1 MSSLQVNTLY
11 ASTANTVTVFKDYN
25 NVEMG
30 QLCKAWVNFNGTGTI
45 AIRGSFNVSSLTDGG
60 TGIYTV
66 NYTRQLPDA
75 NYAVVGLASCTD
87 ATSSSQALQVSE
99 TTVPT
104 TSAVTVTVNNAASG
118 KADREFINVAI
129 FD

>member
-75 NYAVVGLASCTD
+75 NYAVVGTASATD
-87 ATSSSQALQVSE
+87 ATSSVQGLQISE
-99 TTVPT
+99 TTPPT
-104 TSAVTVTVNNAASG
+104 TSAVKVTVNNGTSG
-118 KADREFINVAI
+118 KADLSYINLAI

>member
-25 NVEMG
+25 NVEIG
-30 QLCKAWVNFNGTGTI
+30 QLCKAWVSFNGTGTI

-66 NYTRQLPDA
+66 NFTRQLADA
-75 NYAVVGLASCTD
+75 NYAVVGTVSAAD
-87 ATSSSQALQVSE
+87 ATTSVQGLQISE
-99 TTVPT
+99 TTIPT
-104 TSAVTVTVNNAASG
+104 TSAVKVTVNNGTSG
-118 KADREFINVAI
+118 KVDLSYVNVAI